1 MAPGLP
7 NRSVILCILKW
18 NQQGTLRALEGRWGL
33 RALEN
38 CRYCPS
44 GHKGWYPWLSG
55 ARCVSVLGLF
65 FPGKSLPSF
74 VYRVSP
80 HSLVWRCLFFLIFE
94 ELSKGEHRYRSQPDR
109 LCVVVSPPPPWIQ
122 RICGLLLMLLLND
135 LEMRVPKTRESLAS
149 LGDWSIVILFNFE
162 NVLCVWVHECVGMG
176 M

>member
-109 LCVVVSPPPPWIQ
+109 LCVVVSPPPPMDSEDLWLTANAVTERFRNEGSKNQ
-122 RICGLLLMLLLND
+122 R
-135 LEMRVPKTRESLAS
+135 
-149 LGDWSIVILFNFE
+149 VIGFSGRLINCYSF
-162 NVLCVWVHECVGMG
+162 
-176 M
+176 